1 MLTIQIPLYETR
13 DIRLGPIDFEKDP
26 EVESRWTHDSQF
38 MRLMELKP
46 VGPLAPEM
54 VRKSYLA
61 LEKSI
66 QEDENLFYFTIRA
79 RADDRLLGKAMLE
92 WIDWSNG
99 NAYLRLGIGSGGDR
113 GQGLGTQAL
122 GLLLRFAFAELN
134 LFRVTIVIPEY
145 NLAALALVRKFGF
158 LEEVRRHNAL
168 LCDERVWDLLVF
180 GLLRSEWMEQNEGN
194 PDNLYMQPLREEWKE
209 DYGYSLSD
217 G

>member
-1 MLTIQIPLYETR
+1 MLTIQTPLLEAQ
-13 DIRLGPIDFEKDP
+13 DICLGPIHHEKDP
-26 EVESRWTHDSQF
+26 EVESRWTHDSEF
-38 MRLMELKP
+38 MCLMELKP
-46 VGPLAPEM
+46 VRPLAPEM
-54 VRKSYLA
+54 VKKGYES
-61 LEKSI
+61 LEKEI
-66 QEDENLFYFTIRA
+66 EGDKNLFYFTIRA
-79 RADDRLLGKAMLE
+79 REDDRLLGKAVLE

-158 LEEVRRHNAL
+158 LEEVRRRNAL

-180 GLLRSEWMEQNEGN
+180 GLLNSEWMEQNEGRSDILN
-194 PDNLYMQPLREEWKE
+194 MNIVCEEWRQT
-209 DYGYSLSD
+209 
-217 G
+217 